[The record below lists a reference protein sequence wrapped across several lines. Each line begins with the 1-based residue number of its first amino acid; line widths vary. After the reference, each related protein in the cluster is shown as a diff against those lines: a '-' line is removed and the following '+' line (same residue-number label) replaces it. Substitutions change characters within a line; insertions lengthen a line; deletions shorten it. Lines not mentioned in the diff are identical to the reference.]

1 MHYAIRGLM
10 EENMDWLLD
19 FTAKFIGREPSYWN
33 LPDEVKHQI
42 AFDVAFNRLSGFHA
56 MWMMIEGNEPEDDHG
71 KVIQQMVINNME
83 SLIYAI
89 DEYETEAKHN
99 RDNKSEVPTYNIDIS
114 E

>member
-1 MHYAIRGLM
+1 M

-19 FTAKFIGREPSYWN
+19 YTARFIGREPKYWN

-42 AFDVAFNRLSGFHA
+42 AFDAACNRLTGFHA

-71 KVIQQMVINNME
+71 KVIQKMVEDNME

-89 DEYETEAKHN
+89 DEYETEHKQK
-99 RDNKSEVPTYNIDIS
+99 RDNEPTAPTYDIDIN